1 MKNVAVVGC
10 TVTLSPGD
18 GIKQITTQ
26 ASLKV
31 KADGKGVYFGPI
43 DVAVSGYS
51 DSIITVSGSGSGTIT
66 IQPSAQKVKVEGD
79 YVILE
84 GDSGTAT
91 INGMAW
97 SGETQ
102 VEAQSDVTAKIE
114 VAGQVKVRAN

>member
-10 TVTLSPGD
+10 TVTLSPGE
-18 GIKQITTQ
+18 GNKQITTQ

-43 DVAVSGYS
+43 DVSVSGYS
-51 DSIITVSGSGSGTIT
+51 DGIITVPLSGSGTIT

-84 GDSGTAT
+84 GDSGSAM
-91 INGMAW
+91 INGKAQQ
-97 SGETQ
+97 GQAQ
-102 VEAQSDVTAKIE
+102 VDVQSNVTAKIE
-114 VAGQVKVRAN
+114 FAGQVKVKAN

>member
-18 GIKQITTQ
+18 GNKQITTQ

-31 KADGKGVYFGPI
+31 KADGKGIYFGPI
-43 DVAVSGYS
+43 DVAVSGYT
-51 DSIITVSGSGSGTIT
+51 DSNITVSESGSGTIT

-79 YVILE
+79 FVILE

-91 INGMAW
+91 ISGMAW
-97 SGETQ
+97 SGDSQ
-102 VEAQSDVTAKIE
+102 VPATSSVTAKRE
-114 VAGQVKVRAN
+114 VAGQTKVQAN

>member
-1 MKNVAVVGC
+1 MENVAVVGC
-10 TVTLSPGD
+10 TVTLSPGEGD
-18 GIKQITTQ
+18 KQITTQ

-51 DSIITVSGSGSGTIT
+51 DTNITVSGSGSGTIT

-97 SGETQ
+97 SGQTQ
-102 VEAQSDVTAKIE
+102 IAAQSDVTAKIE
-114 VAGQVKVRAN
+114 FAGQVKVKAN

>member
-10 TVTLSPGD
+10 TVTLSPGT
-18 GIKQITTQ
+18 GVAQITTQ

-102 VEAQSDVTAKIE
+102 VAAQSDVTAKIE
-114 VAGQVKVRAN
+114 VAGQVKVKAN

>member
-10 TVTLSPGD
+10 TVTLSPGE
-18 GIKQITTQ
+18 GNKQITTQ

-43 DVAVSGYS
+43 DVSVSGYS

-66 IQPSAQKVKVEGD
+66 IQPSAQKVKVEGK

-84 GDSGTAT
+84 GDSGSAM
-91 INGMAW
+91 I
-97 SGETQ
+97 SGKAQIGQTQ
-102 VEAQSDVTAKIE
+102 VDVKSNVTAKIE
-114 VAGQVKVRAN
+114 VAGQVKVKAN

>member
-10 TVTLSPGD
+10 TVTLSPGE
-18 GIKQITTQ
+18 GIAQITTQ

-51 DSIITVSGSGSGTIT
+51 DGIITVPESGSGTIT
-66 IQPSAQKVKVEGD
+66 IQPSAQKVKVEGN

-84 GDSGTAT
+84 GDSGSAL
-91 INGMAW
+91 IDGLAQQ
-97 SGETQ
+97 GQAQ
-102 VEAQSDVTAKIE
+102 VAVQSEVTAKIE
-114 VAGQVKVRAN
+114 VAGQVKVKAN

>member
-10 TVTLSPGD
+10 TVTLSPGE
-18 GIKQITTQ
+18 GVAQISTQ

-51 DSIITVSGSGSGTIT
+51 DGTITVPLSGSGTIT

-97 SGETQ
+97 SGQTQ
-102 VEAQSDVTAKIE
+102 IAAQSDVTAKIKI
-114 VAGQVKVRAN
+114 AGQVKVKAN

>member
-1 MKNVAVVGC
+1 MKNVAVIGC
-10 TVTLSPGD
+10 TVTLSPGE
-18 GIKQITTQ
+18 GNKEITTQ

-43 DVAVSGYS
+43 DVEVSGYS
-51 DSIITVSGSGSGTIT
+51 DETITVSESGSGTIT

-97 SGETQ
+97 SGQTQ
-102 VEAQSDVTAKIE
+102 VEAQSDVTAKIK
-114 VAGQVKVRAN
+114 VAGQVKVKAN

>member
-18 GIKQITTQ
+18 GVKQITTQ

-51 DSIITVSGSGSGTIT
+51 DSVITVPLSGSGTIT
-66 IQPSAQKVKVEGD
+66 IQPSAQKVKVEGK

-84 GDSGTAT
+84 GDSGSAM
-91 INGMAW
+91 INGMAQQ
-97 SGETQ
+97 GQTQ
-102 VEAQSDVTAKIE
+102 VPVQSNVTAKIE
-114 VAGQVKVRAN
+114 VAGQVKVKAN

>member
-10 TVTLSPGD
+10 TVTLSPGT
-18 GIKQITTQ
+18 GVAQITTQ

-43 DVAVSGYS
+43 DVAVSGYT
-51 DSIITVSGSGSGTIT
+51 DTIITVSGSGSGTIT
-66 IQPSAQKVKVEGD
+66 IQPSAQKVKAEGD

-97 SGETQ
+97 SGQTQ
-102 VEAQSDVTAKIE
+102 IAAQSDVTAKIK
-114 VAGQVKVRAN
+114 VAGQVKVKAN

>member
-10 TVTLSPGD
+10 TVTFSPGE
-18 GIKQITTQ
+18 GVAQITTQ

-51 DSIITVSGSGSGTIT
+51 DETITVSGSGSGTIT
-66 IQPSAQKVKVEGD
+66 IQPSAQKVKVEGE

-84 GDSGTAT
+84 GDSGSAM
-91 INGMAW
+91 IDGK
-97 SGETQ
+97 
-102 VEAQSDVTAKIE
+102 AQSGSSQIDVQSEVTAKIE
-114 VAGQVKVRAN
+114 VAGQVKVKAN

>member
-1 MKNVAVVGC
+1 MENIAVVGC

-18 GIKQITTQ
+18 GNKEITTE

-51 DSIITVSGSGSGTIT
+51 DTNITVSESGSGTIT
-66 IQPSAQKVKVEGD
+66 IQPSSQKVKVEGD

-84 GDSGTAT
+84 GDSGTAV
-91 INGMAW
+91 INGLAW

-102 VEAQSDVTAKIE
+102 VEAQSNVTAKIK
-114 VAGQVKVRAN
+114 VAGQEKVKAN

>member
-10 TVTLSPGD
+10 TVTLSPGE
-18 GIKQITTQ
+18 GNKQITTQ

-51 DSIITVSGSGSGTIT
+51 DETITVSGSGSGTIT

-97 SGETQ
+97 AGETQ
-102 VEAQSDVTAKIE
+102 VEAQSNVTAKIE
-114 VAGQVKVRAN
+114 VAGQVKVKAN

>member
-1 MKNVAVVGC
+1 MENVAVVGC

-18 GIKQITTQ
+18 GNKEITTE

-51 DSIITVSGSGSGTIT
+51 DSIITVSESGSGTIT

-84 GDSGTAT
+84 GDSGTAV

-102 VEAQSDVTAKIE
+102 VSAQSNVTAKIK
-114 VAGQVKVRAN
+114 VAGQEKVKAN

>member
-18 GIKQITTQ
+18 GNKQITTQ

-51 DSIITVSGSGSGTIT
+51 DSTITVSESGSGTIT

-114 VAGQVKVRAN
+114 FAGQVKVKAN